1 MWVYNSLT
9 QFQSSLTA
17 RQEMIHQNDNKAYN
31 TEKNIN
37 NTVWCQK
44 WQMNVKP
51 KFDTRLA
58 IAISLVFLSNFDL
71 YIKANQRH
79 WAKATARKMKEE
91 GTCISEPPPQVN
103 FNSFSPMIKKSNQ
116 FLVSVKINTCAQ
128 KHLLFQGVLFRFI
141 IKLTQHLSSWSFR
154 HGVIR

>member
-79 WAKATARKMKEE
+79 
-91 GTCISEPPPQVN
+91 
-103 FNSFSPMIKKSNQ
+103 
-116 FLVSVKINTCAQ
+116 
-128 KHLLFQGVLFRFI
+128 
-141 IKLTQHLSSWSFR
+141 
-154 HGVIR
+154 